1 MKNMSLRNGDPIYI
15 SRENR
20 SGIVICSV
28 SSHTLS
34 NLQPA
39 DTVPIRELHGIFTG
53 DSNDTLFLS
62 VVVDQ
67 VSDGAVI
74 EFSGQDRAKKNS
86 ARSFC
91 FQVIFTE
98 SGLHPIID
106 LNINFVCFGVSTATR
121 MCWILNL

>member
-1 MKNMSLRNGDPIYI
+1 MEIPSTLVEKIALALSSALHQ
-15 SRENR
+15 
-20 SGIVICSV
+20 VIPS
-28 SSHTLS
+28 
-34 NLQPA
+34 
-39 DTVPIRELHGIFTG
+39 DTVPIRELRVIFTG
-53 DSNDTLFLS
+53 DSNDTLLLS

-74 EFSGQDRAKKNS
+74 ELSGQDRAKKNS

-106 LNINFVCFGVSTATR
+106 LNINFVCFGVSTATG
-121 MCWILNL
+121 MC